1 MPTDPQTLCRTTE
14 AYLHEQIPI
23 TRAMGVGIESY
34 DATTGRLVLT
44 APLEANHNHLGTAFG
59 GSLSALCTL
68 AGYALLWLELAR
80 QNRDED
86 AEGAGTKAHVVVKE
100 STISYRHPV
109 KDAVIRVACERPDA
123 ALLQTF
129 HQQFANKSK
138 ARIQLTCTVTENA
151 QVCVQ
156 FTGTYVAV
164 R

>member
-1 MPTDPQTLCRTTE
+1 
-14 AYLHEQIPI
+14 
-23 TRAMGVGIESY
+23 MGVGIESY

-68 AGYALLWLELAR
+68 AGYALLWLELAK
-80 QNRDED
+80 QDGGE
-86 AEGAGTKAHVVVKE
+86 AGASPHTKAHVVVKE

-109 KDAVIRVACERPDA
+109 KDAVIRVVCERPDSTLMQA
-123 ALLQTF
+123 F

-151 QVCVQ
+151 QACVE
-156 FTGTYVAV
+156 FTGMYVAV